1 MAQCGCILPACLLCG
16 LLSAGLYS
24 QPRWVAQAQAGLQPL
39 CFTSSFYTS
48 TLSLFSLPGP
58 TSFLC
63 SRECQKRDYPSHKAE
78 CKRLRAQKAAA
89 AAAQGGDGEASGTK
103 AGGGGGGTGKHAA
116 DD

>member
-1 MAQCGCILPACLLCG
+1 MPPCGWLHPAIGLAWQPVERRPALLTKLGSSGAGCFAA
-16 LLSAGLYS
+16 LLHL
-24 QPRWVAQAQAGLQPL
+24 V
-39 CFTSSFYTS
+39 F
-48 TLSLFSLPGP
+48 FSLPGP

-89 AAAQGGDGEASGTK
+89 AAAQAGDGEASGTK